1 MLKRLATAV
10 AVVLMVTA
18 TAAAQTSA
26 PPKSQ
31 TSTSSTQSQPDPS
44 SSDLRPATTTFM
56 GDTGLWFVPTG
67 EVLPAK
73 RWSVSGYRVNFD
85 HQQGFSDVSNWPVT
99 FGFGVSDRAEIFGAW
114 TVIRRIDR
122 DTRPIFLQDSRSGGL
137 VNEYPFV
144 RQGWSD
150 NQLGDFW
157 VGGKVNLMSE
167 WRQKPTAVA
176 IRAMMK
182 LPTAKSDE
190 EGVGTGEMDFA
201 FDGIVSKEINQ
212 RVELSGFGGFIFR
225 GDPDNV
231 SLSDGFRWGFGAG
244 FPTRRGLRLTAELHG
259 ESQFDDVVYSG
270 LGTLI
275 GEDGSLPPSIS
286 GLGLVDALLARSD
299 LAETQRLL
307 RGRGRELASGPG
319 WPQQFQHP
327 VRRVRG

>member
-1 MLKRLATAV
+1 
-10 AVVLMVTA
+10 
-18 TAAAQTSA
+18 
-26 PPKSQ
+26 
-31 TSTSSTQSQPDPS
+31 
-44 SSDLRPATTTFM
+44 
-56 GDTGLWFVPTG
+56 
-67 EVLPAK
+67 
-73 RWSVSGYRVNFD
+73 
-85 HQQGFSDVSNWPVT
+85 
-99 FGFGVSDRAEIFGAW
+99 
-114 TVIRRIDR
+114 
-122 DTRPIFLQDSRSGGL
+122 
-137 VNEYPFV
+137 
-144 RQGWSD
+144 
-150 NQLGDFW
+150 
-157 VGGKVNLMSE
+157 MSE

-225 GDPDNV
+225 GDPDDV

-286 GLGLVDALLARSD
+286 ERGLVDAFLARSD

-327 VRRVRG
+327 VRRVRGRDRRRVRLPVPHRLSPRRARLRAAAATAATGSTAGGQARSRPWREGVVQPVHGGSRQGFRRDRRGKQLHQLCRHLQLDGADREADEPGDGRRRRGRRR